1 MELLDHMTFLFSIF
15 LKTLHPIFQNYLTNV
30 QSHQQG
36 TSVLFSP
43 YPYQHLLSPVFFVMA
58 ILTEVISHCHLDL
71 HFLNDSDTE
80 HISLYLLAIC
90 IFSLVFFFFF
100 VYSSSLSF
108 FFFFLYLSL
117 LLICL
122 SFLIYFGYWPLTQ
135 SRICP
140 HLFPSIGGLFIL
152 FRRF

>member
-80 HISLYLLAIC
+80 HISMYLLAIC
-90 IFSLVFFFFF
+90 ICSLVFFFLSIQVLCPFFF
-100 VYSSSLSF
+100 VPFFATDLFEFFNIFWLLTTYSV
-108 FFFFLYLSL
+108 
-117 LLICL
+117 
-122 SFLIYFGYWPLTQ
+122 
-135 SRICP
+135 
-140 HLFPSIGGLFIL
+140 
-152 FRRF
+152 

>member
-80 HISLYLLAIC
+80 HISMYLLAIC
-90 IFSLVFFFFF
+90 ICSLVFFFFCLFKFF
-100 VYSSSLSF
+100 VP
-108 FFFFLYLSL
+108 FFLYLSL

-135 SRICP
+135 SRICQ
-140 HLFPSIGGLFIL
+140 HLFPCIGGLFIL
-152 FRRF
+152 FRRL